1 MTSTKKMHVKLLFA
15 AFALTVGCA
24 TAQPEPEP
32 TPVPGSTTVYL
43 VRHAE
48 KEVGRAN
55 DPDPAISAAGQERAK
70 ALATRLGPAGIKAIV
85 ITQYRRTEET
95 AAPLASAIGV
105 TPEVVS
111 AGRKGDADSAVAAV
125 MRHRGENV
133 LIVGH
138 SKTLADII
146 EALGGPSLAHLC
158 ENQYSTLYVMYLPPT
173 GKPRLVTQH
182 YGRGDPPIEPG
193 CSSM

>member
-1 MTSTKKMHVKLLFA
+1 MHVKLLLA
-15 AFALTVGCA
+15 AAALIVGCT

-48 KEVGRAN
+48 KDPSHPN
-55 DPDPAISAAGQERAK
+55 DPDPAISAAGQDRAK
-70 ALATRLGPAGIKAIV
+70 ALAARLAPVGIKAIV
-85 ITQYRRTEET
+85 TTQFRRTEET
-95 AAPLASAIGV
+95 AAPLAAAIGV

-111 AGRKGDADSAVAAV
+111 AGRVGDADSAAAAV
-125 MRHRGENV
+125 FRHRGENV

-138 SKTLADII
+138 SKTLAAII
-146 EALGGPSLAHLC
+146 QALGGPVLAHLC
-158 ENQYSTLYVMYLPPT
+158 ESQYSTLYVMHLPPT
-173 GKPRLVTQH
+173 GKPKLVTQH

>member
-1 MTSTKKMHVKLLFA
+1 MHVKLLFA
-15 AFALTVGCA
+15 AFALSVGCA
-24 TAQPEPEP
+24 TAQPEPDP

-48 KEVGRAN
+48 KEVGHGN
-55 DPDPAISAAGQERAK
+55 DPDPAISAAGHVRAK
-70 ALATRLGPAGIKAIV
+70 ALATRLDSAGIKAIV
-85 ITQYRRTEET
+85 VTQFRRTEET

-146 EALGGPSLAHLC
+146 QALGGPKLAHLC
-158 ENQYSTLYVMYLPPT
+158 ETQYSTLYVMQLPPT
-173 GKPRLVTQH
+173 GKPKLVTQH
-182 YGRGDPPIEPG
+182 YGRGDPPIELG